1 MSEKSISCPWKLPT
15 TGEFWVI
22 WELWD
27 DASFLIV
34 FRTRCVDFG
43 GLSPLLLDVSLK
55 TERFFSSFHLRV
67 FALMW
72 QQQWMK
78 KATENSQV
86 CSFLFLYTHG
96 YYRGELTWSNVF
108 DIFYTQVSLMNYPN
122 PRMRISFFKLKLRL
136 LKFKT
141 PNPTTSPN
149 FYEVWNILNL
159 PGQFVSVFAWIVFY
173 PSHNVQIFI

>member
-141 PNPTTSPN
+141 SNPTTSPN
-149 FYEVWNILNL
+149 FYEVWNIPNL
-159 PGQFVSVFAWIVFY
+159 PGQFVSVQLCMN
-173 PSHNVQIFI
+173 SLLSKS